1 MKNFLDKNRQIR
13 QEVLQLTLPVI
24 IEQTFITLLG
34 VINAMMAGHISK
46 EAAAAIGMIDS
57 LNSIFVTVF
66 SSLAVGGT
74 VVVAHYTGKNS
85 LKDANEAAKQSIYS
99 GMFLALLIAIFTGI
113 FRYPIIYWLFG
124 AAEPAVIQLG
134 LIYFQWTLPTY
145 PLIAFTSIACGV
157 LRGAG
162 NTKSPAQVVTLMNGI
177 NILLSYILIFGISMP
192 IPFFPTGLPSLGV
205 HGAALGIGCARL
217 VGALLLIHI
226 LVRGSVH
233 LRVDR
238 IFHFKLDW
246 EKTRAI
252 LNIGIPASLESL
264 LFSVGKLITQ
274 TFIVAMGTVAVV
286 SNYIGMSL
294 HSLLMIPGG
303 ALGIAAT
310 SLVGQYMGRGD
321 ASEASKAL
329 WYLNKLSVFCL
340 IGLNLA
346 CFPLMP
352 WFTGLYTTNQEIIAL
367 STMLLRITAFI
378 VGIWPFSFLLP
389 AGLKGAGDV
398 RFTLIISTISMWLFR
413 ISLGYLLGITLN
425 WGVLGVWIGMYG
437 DWAVRGLAFWI
448 RFKNDRWQKQSVIA
462 HTADS

>member
-13 QEVLQLTLPVI
+13 QDVLRLTIPVI

-57 LNSIFVTVF
+57 LNTIFVTIF

-85 LKDANEAAKQSIYS
+85 LKDASEAAKQSIYS
-99 GMFLALLIAIFTGI
+99 GMFLALVIAILTGI
-113 FRYPIIYWLFG
+113 FRYPVIHLLFG
-124 AAEPAVIQLG
+124 AAEPAVIELG

-162 NTKSPAQVVTLMNGI
+162 NTKSPAQVVMLMNGI
-177 NILLSYILIFGISMP
+177 NIILSYILIFGISAP
-192 IPFFPTGLPSLGV
+192 IPFFPMGLPGLGV

-217 VGALLLIHI
+217 VGALLLINI
-226 LVRGSVH
+226 LIRGSVH
-233 LRVDR
+233 LRVNR
-238 IFHFKLDW
+238 IFHFKPDW
-246 EKTRAI
+246 QKMRAI

-274 TFIVAMGTVAVV
+274 TFIVTMGTVAVV

-321 ASEASKAL
+321 AAKAGKAM
-329 WYLNKLSVFCL
+329 WYLNKLSVVCL

-346 CFPLMP
+346 CYPLMP
-352 WFTGLYTTNQEIIAL
+352 WLTSLYTTNQEIIHL
-367 STMLLRITAFI
+367 STMVLRITAF
-378 VGIWPFSFLLP
+378 VVSVWPFAFLLP

-398 RFTLIISTISMWLFR
+398 RYTLMVSTISMWLFR

-425 WGVLGVWIGMYG
+425 WGVVGIWVGMYG
-437 DWAVRGLAFWI
+437 DWTVRGLAFWL
-448 RFKNDRWQKQSVIA
+448 RFKNGRWQRQSVIA
-462 HTADS
+462 NTPDS